1 MAGHDDLL
9 LERTL
14 NAPVA
19 LVWEAYTNPEHL
31 KRWFAPR
38 PYEITEVELDL
49 QPGGIFRFRMVG
61 PDGFD
66 TGHGTAGC
74 VLEVVA
80 QKKLTWTSAL
90 GPGYRP
96 NGMGEGC
103 EAFPFTAV
111 VTFAD
116 AGDGKT
122 AYKPIPK
129 GKIEVI
135 EVIGPNIAQCRIID
149 EDNAVR
155 DRVISAYQEI
165 MRMPI

>member
-1 MAGHDDLL
+1 MAGQNDLV

-14 NAPVA
+14 NAPVE

-96 NGMGEGC
+96 NEMGEGC
-103 EAFPFTAV
+103 EAFPFTAM
-111 VTFAD
+111 VTFAG

-122 AYKPIPK
+122 TYKAIAMHK
-129 GKIEVI
+129 DEADRETHEKMGFHEGWGTVAGQLEEVAR
-135 EVIGPNIAQCRIID
+135 EL
-149 EDNAVR
+149 AV
-155 DRVISAYQEI
+155 SA
-165 MRMPI
+165 